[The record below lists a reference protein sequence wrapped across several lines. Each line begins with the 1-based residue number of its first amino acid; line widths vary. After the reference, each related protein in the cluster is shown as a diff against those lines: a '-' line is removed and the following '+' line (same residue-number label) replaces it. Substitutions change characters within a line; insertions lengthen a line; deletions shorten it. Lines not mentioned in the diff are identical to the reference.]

1 MQAVLFYV
9 FSQFDISLDFGDFID
24 LEKYLCVM
32 HDTVQ
37 TGSMKVKLFFIH
49 QHTEKPER
57 AQLRLFIRFRTM
69 ETITNAAFH
78 KGF

>member
-49 QHTEKPER
+49 QHTPR
-57 AQLRLFIRFRTM
+57 NQ
-69 ETITNAAFH
+69 
-78 KGF
+78 KGRNFGSLLGLELWKQ